1 MASEIKVDTVSE
13 KTSANGVT
21 IDGVNIKDSKITTAN
36 SIDSDVYIDGSI
48 DNAHI
53 ADDAIDSEHY
63 AAGSIDTAHIA
74 DDQVT
79 LAKMAGGTDG
89 NIISF
94 DASGD
99 PVAVAT
105 GTDGQVLTSS
115 GAGAV
120 CAFETLSAG
129 KIGQVVSTVKTD
141 TTSSTSTT
149 YADITGM
156 SQAITPVAS
165 SSKVLIQVTL
175 NLSVATG
182 SGINVLL
189 LNGSSGISLGDAA
202 SARSRSSGVWQ
213 PQTNITQWNFHLSY
227 VDSPST
233 TSAVTYKMQWL
244 CISDTMYLN
253 RTVTD
258 TDSSDFFGRCASNI
272 ICSEILA

>member
-36 SIDSDVYIDGSI
+36 SIDSDVYVD
-48 DNAHI
+48 
-53 ADDAIDSEHY
+53 
-63 AAGSIDTAHIA
+63 GSIDTAHIA
-74 DDQVT
+74 NDQIT
-79 LAKMAGGTDG
+79 LALMAG
-89 NIISF
+89 
-94 DASGD
+94 
-99 PVAVAT
+99 

-258 TDSSDFFGRCASNI
+258 TDAAFFGRCASNI